1 MPIPEQNIGE
11 SAVDFIQRC
20 MSDETMNTEY
30 PDKDERYAVCIDQTK
45 SKSTLEQAI
54 QKLVDKFNQK

>member
-11 SAVDFIQRC
+11 SAEDFLQRC
-20 MSDETMNTEY
+20 MSDEDMKTEY
-30 PDKDERYAVCIDQTK
+30 PDKDQRYAVCQDQTK
-45 SKSTLEQAI
+45 TKSSLEQAI